1 MTKII
6 LFALISLVSVAL
18 GACGSRS
25 AVPSPGRITPDLFQK
40 NLYRGWQSTPIKDI
54 NGQDAQVIGLTV
66 DTVNHKMWVASN
78 VFNHAAGGSLTK
90 VAMGLKLT
98 TYPLAITPWAIT
110 MGPDQNLWIAGTDV
124 NFNVVVARVTQ
135 SGAETD
141 FPVPQIADPII
152 EQIITGPDG
161 ALWFT
166 EFESKNC
173 SGGIGRIDT
182 SGNYTFY
189 PGGCIT
195 SIVSGPDGNIWFGD
209 TQNVYAMDMQG
220 AILGT
225 YPVGSVWG
233 KGMAVGADGNIYA
246 IATTPDQ
253 NRYLFRIT
261 TAGVVTQ
268 VMGSSAPSVTL
279 ANGPDGRLWMFDIP
293 GRDPHLVSFDPIK
306 QTWGPQ
312 IFAKPYTGTQIVSGP
327 DGNLWIAP
335 GGNHVNVYALLAI
348 TATPNM
354 LTIKVGQKA
363 KVNVTETNYTG
374 QWTAVAHDKSIIG
387 VDPVAKNGVFTVTG
401 LAVGSSYFGISDS
414 MFNSVAVNV
423 TVTM

>member
-1 MTKII
+1 MTRII

-78 VFNHAAGGSLTK
+78 VFNAAGGSLTK

-124 NFNVVVARVTQ
+124 NFNVVVARVAQ

-141 FPVPQIADPII
+141 FPVPRIADPII

-189 PGGCIT
+189 PGGCVT

-209 TQNVYAMDMQG
+209 TQDVYAMDTQG

-225 YPVGSVWG
+225 YPVGNVWG
-233 KGMAVGADGNIYA
+233 KGMAVGSDGAIYA
-246 IATTPDQ
+246 IAIAPDQ
-253 NRYLFRIT
+253 NTYLFKVT
-261 TAGVVTQ
+261 TGGTVTQ
-268 VMGSSAPSVTL
+268 VVGGGAPSITL
-279 ANGPDGRLWMFDIP
+279 ANGPDGGLWMYDTG
-293 GRDPHLVSFDPIK
+293 GRDPHLESFDPIK
-306 QTWGPQ
+306 QLWGPR
-312 IFAKPYTGTQIVSGP
+312 IKTPYVGDQLSPGP
-327 DGNLWIAP
+327 DGNVWLAP
-335 GGNHVNVYALLAI
+335 GNNHVDTYVIRAI
-348 TATPNM
+348 TVNPNA
-354 LTIKVGQKA
+354 LTIRVGQQA
-363 KVNVTETNYTG
+363 QVAVSESNYSG
-374 QWTAVAHDKSIIG
+374 QWTALAHDKSIIG
-387 VDPVAKNGVFTVTG
+387 VDPVSKNGVFTVTG
-401 LAVGSSYFGISDS
+401 LAVGSTYFGISDS
-414 MFNSVAVNV
+414 MYNSVAVYV
-423 TVTM
+423 TVTR